1 MKDNL
6 KHNMIYINKFIPKQP
21 PEKEY
26 GNKEYKRMFSLRGH
40 NKSVKKLVMKRAS
53 QLLFRLIEGEGKAIY
68 LLGIDDNGEVIGL
81 NKQEMETTINFMKKI
96 VEEAKGTIKII
107 RIYNGGKGYVC
118 SVRITLDEIIL
129 KNKQKNFLII

>member
-1 MKDNL
+1 MKDNV

-40 NKSVKKLVMKRAS
+40 NKSVKKLVIKRAS

-81 NKQEMETTINFMKKI
+81 SKQEMETTINFMKKI

>member
-1 MKDNL
+1 MKDNV

-26 GNKEYKRMFSLRGH
+26 GNKEYKRMFSARGH
-40 NKSVKKLVMKRAS
+40 NNSIEKLVIKRAS

-68 LLGIDDNGEVIGL
+68 LLGIEDNGDVIGL
-81 NKQEMETTINFMKKI
+81 NKYELETTLNFMKKI
-96 VEEAKGTIKII
+96 VEEAKGKIKII
-107 RIYNGGKGYVC
+107 RIYKGGKGYVC
-118 SVRITLDEIIL
+118 SVRIILDEKIL

>member
-1 MKDNL
+1 MKNII
-6 KHNMIYINKFIPKQP
+6 KNNMIYINKLIPKQP

-26 GNKEYKRMFSLRGH
+26 GNKEYKRMFSIRGH
-40 NKSVKKLVMKRAS
+40 NNSIKKLVMKRAS

-96 VEEAKGTIKII
+96 VEETKGTIKII